1 MKKIITFLMI
11 MLCFNSLAT
20 GGTSL
25 DGIQLKDLNNKT
37 VTLGKYK
44 GKKVYIKMWA
54 SWCPTCLAWLH
65 EINSLSADKN
75 KNFHIIAIA
84 SPGHRGEKSKDKFVQ
99 WYKGLE
105 YKNITVLI
113 DEKGE
118 VLKKAQ
124 IRGYPSNIIL
134 DSNSN
139 IIKVL
144 PGHLNAEQIKEAVK

>member
-1 MKKIITFLMI
+1 MKKLIAAI
-11 MLCFNSLAT
+11 AT
-20 GGTSL
+20 LLSFGAISFGNTL
-25 DGIQLKDLNNKT
+25 QGVQLKDINNKP
-37 VTLGKYK
+37 VSLNKYK
-44 GKKVYIKMWA
+44 GKKIYIKMWA
-54 SWCPTCLAWLH
+54 SWCPICLSGLS

>member
-1 MKKIITFLMI
+1 MKNIITVLMI

-54 SWCPTCLAWLH
+54 SWCPTCLAGLH

>member
-54 SWCPTCLAWLH
+54 SWCPTCLVGLH
-65 EINSLSADKN
+65 EIN
-75 KNFHIIAIA
+75 
-84 SPGHRGEKSKDKFVQ
+84 
-99 WYKGLE
+99 
-105 YKNITVLI
+105 
-113 DEKGE
+113 
-118 VLKKAQ
+118 
-124 IRGYPSNIIL
+124 
-134 DSNSN
+134 
-139 IIKVL
+139 
-144 PGHLNAEQIKEAVK
+144 

>member
-54 SWCPTCLAWLH
+54 SWCPTCLAGLH
-65 EINSLSADKN
+65 EINSLSA
-75 KNFHIIAIA
+75 
-84 SPGHRGEKSKDKFVQ
+84 
-99 WYKGLE
+99 
-105 YKNITVLI
+105 